1 MRRMAPHF
9 ESRSRD
15 CLTLTRMGL
24 SLFVRK
30 IVRSTVAV
38 EHRGAHD
45 TRVAPQ
51 LGNAEFSLSA
61 QEVQRLV
68 AAGAPPRD
76 QALLRLLVETG
87 VRRSEAAGVHAGD
100 VDADKLLLVVQRGK
114 GGKQRVVPITPEL
127 AEALRPLAGAD
138 AENHVFRS
146 RQGDSLSPRQ
156 INRIVAGAGR
166 RAGVAHPNPRYRQIT
181 CHLLRH
187 TFARLWKAEGGSIES
202 LSNILGHSSVKT
214 TWDVYGTESL
224 DDVQRNYAQTIRSIF
239 GSEDTP

>member
-1 MRRMAPHF
+1 
-9 ESRSRD
+9 
-15 CLTLTRMGL
+15 MGL

-38 EHRGAHD
+38 DHRGAHD
-45 TRVAPQ
+45 ARVAPQ
-51 LGNAEFSLSA
+51 LGNAEFSLTA
-61 QEVQRLV
+61 QDVQRLV
-68 AAGAPPRD
+68 AAGSPPRD

-87 VRRSEAAGVHAGD
+87 VRRSEAAGVRAGD
-100 VDADKLLLVVQRGK
+100 VDWEKRLLVVQRGK

-127 AEALRPLAGAD
+127 AAALRSLAGP
-138 AENHVFRS
+138 AEEGYVFRS

-156 INRIVAGAGR
+156 INRIVADAGR
-166 RAGVAHPNPRYRQIT
+166 QAGVAHPNPRYRQIT